1 MQLWLQNLIVF
12 TAVLGCL
19 AFVGRQAFQSLRG
32 RKSRMGNCCSKGC
45 SPASPSSAKPAE
57 RIVFM
62 PVEMLSRRKK

>member
-1 MQLWLQNLIVF
+1 MHLWLQNLIVF
-12 TAVLGCL
+12 TAVLSCL

-32 RKSRMGNCCSKGC
+32 RKSKMGNCCSKGC
-45 SPASPSSAKPAE
+45 TPATPSAGSPAE